1 MTLEKVFHYTCCL
14 YNIHQQFLTATYFF
28 IDLNLSFSNKN
39 EPLDLKSEFDSD
51 VEVAD
56 EAVEAMT
63 FEISSEHDT
72 ITNQVEISEEMK
84 PEPSQ
89 PFISWIQN
97 YWWSIGLPLCF
108 ILFLQLLPM
117 PQWVIGFITGMYQID
132 SDAVL

>member
-1 MTLEKVFHYTCCL
+1 MYFMFHAAYAI
-14 YNIHQQFLTATYFF
+14 YNTSTIFLTAIYIFL
-28 IDLNLSFSNKN
+28 DLNLSFSTKN
-39 EPLDLKSEFDSD
+39 EPLDLRSDIDSD
-51 VEVAD
+51 VESAVEAD
-56 EAVEAMT
+56 EAMT

-84 PEPSQ
+84 PEASQ

-108 ILFLQLLPM
+108 ILFLQLLPI

-132 SDAVL
+132 SCDPI

>member
-1 MTLEKVFHYTCCL
+1 M
-14 YNIHQQFLTATYFF
+14 
-28 IDLNLSFSNKN
+28 SFSNKN

-117 PQWVIGFITGMYQID
+117 PQWVIGFITGMYY
-132 SDAVL
+132 S